1 MLHQLMI
8 FGALI
13 YADYDSPNH
22 GSLFFCAIPEAAQE
36 CKSVLDA
43 VEKMFRHGIPNV
55 LVENKLQE
63 TVRKAVELLPELWK
77 QAGRYQEALASYRR
91 ALLGHWNLE
100 AECCVEI
107 QKRFAILLLYGGV
120 EAGPPSLAAQTDCS
134 FVPKNNLEEAILLL
148 MILLKKW
155 YLGQIQWDPS
165 LMDHL
170 TFALSQ
176 CGQTNFLSRQVEEAV
191 PGMYPRRDRW
201 YTLSLCLCGAGQD
214 KEALNLLRK
223 VLKEHENPDDL
234 RALLLAAKICSK
246 DCLLASEGI
255 YYSQNVIANGQ
266 RVESHLKSVGL
277 QFLGICL
284 GKKAKVALS
293 AQERRCLQAEAM
305 NSLESAMILDHQNSE
320 LIFDLGLQY
329 AEQCNTYAAIRC
341 AKAFIDATGG
351 AMLKG
356 WRLLALLLS
365 AQQRYLEAD
374 VVTDAALD
382 ETSKWEQGPL
392 LKLKAKIKIAES
404 LPMDAVDTYCFLL
417 ALVQAQR
424 KSFGSFKSNTQ
435 VGFFFSLLLYDILEI
450 NYVFS

>member
-1 MLHQLMI
+1 
-8 FGALI
+8 
-13 YADYDSPNH
+13 
-22 GSLFFCAIPEAAQE
+22 
-36 CKSVLDA
+36 
-43 VEKMFRHGIPNV
+43 MFRHGIPDV

-63 TVRKAVELLPELWK
+63 TVCKAVELLPELWK

-100 AECCVEI
+100 AECFVEI

-120 EAGPPSLAAQTDCS
+120 EAGPPSLAAQIDGS

-176 CGQTNFLSRQVEEAV
+176 CGQTNFLSRHIEEAA

-201 YTLSLCLCGAGQD
+201 YTLSLCLYGAGQD

-293 AQERRCLQAEAM
+293 AHERCCLQAEAM
-305 NSLESAMILDHQNSE
+305 NSLEAAIVLDHQNSE

-329 AEQCNTYAAIRC
+329 AEQCNTYAAIQC

-424 KSFGSFKSNTQ
+424 KSFGSFKINTQ
-435 VGFFFSLLLYDILEI
+435 VGFSFSVLMFDILEI
-450 NYVFS
+450 NYVFH